1 MEQTDEWWNELEK
14 VLRILSPLFSLSF
27 SLWKEIKFCYYY
39 SQVAPKIKEQLTYAG
54 SLMIGYQP
62 LNHKNLK
69 NFFRMVITCHPIRT
83 YQHMDY
89 VIEQIELWGE
99 KI

>member
-1 MEQTDEWWNELEK
+1 
-14 VLRILSPLFSLSF
+14 
-27 SLWKEIKFCYYY
+27 
-39 SQVAPKIKEQLTYAG
+39 
-54 SLMIGYQP
+54 MIGYQP

-89 VIEQIELWGE
+89 VIEQIELWG
-99 KI
+99 